1 MSHSY
6 SSLFPVFSSLKSI
19 IQFQK
24 DSLSQFSQG
33 LHDISTQYGSIVI
46 DKNNLA
52 LKNNLNELKKNEKE
66 LIELLTNIAGIQG
79 KYYLECKSAENCITE
94 YENTKTFIDKDEKIS
109 LEDFMNKRIKI
120 AKDNETSY
128 LNAIDVG
135 NTFIEQYNKSS
146 LTLLKRIKALNKEVI
161 LSFENALQLFYNH
174 SLKKCSDEKQK
185 LEELKETLDKI
196 SYSSMLENKSTF
208 CLNSHDKF
216 EFMPYQIPILESKE
230 YKETKDEKGIKPKFD
245 KRTHDIIVRMKK
257 EFKGV
262 AERYDD
268 QKENAKYEIYRI
280 SKFIVDNIH
289 QKPLDE
295 NDKTLLYTK
304 LKLSDFRLQ
313 FLRFLNS
320 FRASGKFVIGKQ
332 SFIQLGHIMKY
343 MVDRISEDKDY
354 ESMRYLLIMCQ
365 TYYYVNKEKKKFY
378 LAKFIEKH
386 QLFQADEFWEFYFS
400 DSIFK
405 EIEKSNKTEEAE
417 VETQKEKDKR
427 FSNVVFSKLLSIAH
441 NMMDFQIDK
450 KKIQNLIL
458 VFSKQYSVDESL
470 EKQIVS
476 MIDEIV
482 YEENPPFDEESDLTE
497 DTEHNGTP
505 NK

>member
-1 MSHSY
+1 M
-6 SSLFPVFSSLKSI
+6 
-19 IQFQK
+19 
-24 DSLSQFSQG
+24 
-33 LHDISTQYGSIVI
+33 
-46 DKNNLA
+46 
-52 LKNNLNELKKNEKE
+52 
-66 LIELLTNIAGIQG
+66 IELLTNFSGIQRQ
-79 KYYLECKSAENCITE
+79 YYLECKSAENCITE
-94 YENTKTFIDKDEKIS
+94 YENTKSFIKKDEKLS

-120 AKDNETSY
+120 AKDNEASY
-128 LNAIDVG
+128 LNAIEVG

-146 LTLLKRIKALNKEVI
+146 SSLLKKIKALDKEVI
-161 LSFENALQLFYNH
+161 LSFENSLQLFYNN

-185 LEELKETLDKI
+185 LEELKPILDKI

-208 CLNSHDKF
+208 CLTSHDKF
-216 EFMPYQIPILESKE
+216 DFMPYQIPILESKE
-230 YKETKDEKGIKPKFD
+230 YKETKDEIKPQFD
-245 KRTHDIIVRMKK
+245 KKTHDIIVRMKK

-262 AERYDD
+262 AERYND

-280 SKFIVDNIH
+280 SKFIIDNIH

-295 NDKTLLYTK
+295 NDRTLLYTQ

-405 EIEKSNKTEEAE
+405 EIEKSNQTEETE
-417 VETQKEKDKR
+417 EETQKEKDKR

-450 KKIQNLIL
+450 KKIQNLIT

-470 EKQIVS
+470 EKQIIS

-482 YEENPPFDEESDLTE
+482 YDENKPFDEEVDLTE
-497 DTEHNGTP
+497 DTEEQQNGIP
-505 NK
+505 SK

>member
-1 MSHSY
+1 
-6 SSLFPVFSSLKSI
+6 
-19 IQFQK
+19 
-24 DSLSQFSQG
+24 
-33 LHDISTQYGSIVI
+33 
-46 DKNNLA
+46 
-52 LKNNLNELKKNEKE
+52 
-66 LIELLTNIAGIQG
+66 
-79 KYYLECKSAENCITE
+79 
-94 YENTKTFIDKDEKIS
+94 
-109 LEDFMNKRIKI
+109 
-120 AKDNETSY
+120 
-128 LNAIDVG
+128 
-135 NTFIEQYNKSS
+135 
-146 LTLLKRIKALNKEVI
+146 
-161 LSFENALQLFYNH
+161 
-174 SLKKCSDEKQK
+174 
-185 LEELKETLDKI
+185 
-196 SYSSMLENKSTF
+196 MLENKSTF
-208 CLNSHDKF
+208 FLNSHDKF
-216 EFMPYQIPILESKE
+216 DFMPYQIPILESKE
-230 YKETKDEKGIKPKFD
+230 YKETKDEIKPQFD
-245 KRTHDIIVRMKK
+245 KKTHDIIVRMKK

-262 AERYDD
+262 AERYND

-280 SKFIVDNIH
+280 SKFMIDNIH

-295 NDKTLLYTK
+295 NDRTLLYTQ

-365 TYYYVNKEKKKFY
+365 TYYYLNKEKKKFY

-405 EIEKSNKTEEAE
+405 EIEKSNQTEETE
-417 VETQKEKDKR
+417 EETQKEKDKR

-450 KKIQNLIL
+450 KKIQNLII

-470 EKQIVS
+470 EKQIIS

-482 YEENPPFDEESDLTE
+482 YDENKPFDEEVDLTE
-497 DTEHNGTP
+497 DTEEQQNGIP
-505 NK
+505 SK

>member
-1 MSHSY
+1 M
-6 SSLFPVFSSLKSI
+6 
-19 IQFQK
+19 
-24 DSLSQFSQG
+24 
-33 LHDISTQYGSIVI
+33 
-46 DKNNLA
+46 
-52 LKNNLNELKKNEKE
+52 
-66 LIELLTNIAGIQG
+66 IELLTNFTGIQRQ
-79 KYYLECKSAENCITE
+79 YYLECKSAENCITE
-94 YENTKTFIDKDEKIS
+94 YENTKSFIEKDEKLS

-120 AKDNETSY
+120 AKDNEASY
-128 LNAIDVG
+128 LNAIEVG

-146 LTLLKRIKALNKEVI
+146 SSLLKKIKALDKEVI
-161 LSFENALQLFYNH
+161 LSFENSLQLFYNN
-174 SLKKCSDEKQK
+174 SLKKCSNEKQK
-185 LEELKETLDKI
+185 LEELKTILDKI

-208 CLNSHDKF
+208 FLNSHDKF
-216 EFMPYQIPILESKE
+216 DFMPYQIPILESKE
-230 YKETKDEKGIKPKFD
+230 YKETKDEIKPQFD
-245 KRTHDIIVRMKK
+245 KKTHDIIVRMKK

-262 AERYDD
+262 AERYND

-280 SKFIVDNIH
+280 SKFIIDNIH

-295 NDKTLLYTK
+295 NDRTLLYTQ

-405 EIEKSNKTEEAE
+405 EIEKSNQTEETE
-417 VETQKEKDKR
+417 EETQKEKDKR

-450 KKIQNLIL
+450 KKIQNLII

-470 EKQIVS
+470 EKQIIS

-482 YEENPPFDEESDLTE
+482 YDENKPFDEEVDLTE
-497 DTEHNGTP
+497 DTEEQQNGIP
-505 NK
+505 SK

>member
-1 MSHSY
+1 M
-6 SSLFPVFSSLKSI
+6 
-19 IQFQK
+19 
-24 DSLSQFSQG
+24 
-33 LHDISTQYGSIVI
+33 
-46 DKNNLA
+46 
-52 LKNNLNELKKNEKE
+52 
-66 LIELLTNIAGIQG
+66 IELLTNFTGIQRQ
-79 KYYLECKSAENCITE
+79 YYLECKSAENCITE
-94 YENTKTFIDKDEKIS
+94 YENTKSFIEKDEKLS

-120 AKDNETSY
+120 AKDNEASY
-128 LNAIDVG
+128 LNAIEVG

-146 LTLLKRIKALNKEVI
+146 SSLLKKIKALDKEVI
-161 LSFENALQLFYNH
+161 LSFENSLQLFYNN

-185 LEELKETLDKI
+185 LEELKPILDKI

-208 CLNSHDKF
+208 CLTSHDKF
-216 EFMPYQIPILESKE
+216 DFMPYQIPILESKE
-230 YKETKDEKGIKPKFD
+230 YKETKDEIKPQFD
-245 KRTHDIIVRMKK
+245 KKTHDIIVRMKK

-262 AERYDD
+262 AERYND

-280 SKFIVDNIH
+280 SKFIIDNIH

-295 NDKTLLYTK
+295 NDRTLLYTQ

-405 EIEKSNKTEEAE
+405 EIEKSNQTEETE
-417 VETQKEKDKR
+417 EETQKEKDKR

-450 KKIQNLIL
+450 KKIQNLII

-470 EKQIVS
+470 EKQIIS

-482 YEENPPFDEESDLTE
+482 YDENKPFDEEVDLTE
-497 DTEHNGTP
+497 DTEEQQNGIP
-505 NK
+505 SK

>member
-1 MSHSY
+1 M
-6 SSLFPVFSSLKSI
+6 
-19 IQFQK
+19 
-24 DSLSQFSQG
+24 
-33 LHDISTQYGSIVI
+33 
-46 DKNNLA
+46 
-52 LKNNLNELKKNEKE
+52 
-66 LIELLTNIAGIQG
+66 IELLTNFTGIQRQ
-79 KYYLECKSAENCITE
+79 YYLECKSAENCITE
-94 YENTKTFIDKDEKIS
+94 YENTKSFIEKDEKLS

-120 AKDNETSY
+120 AKDNEASY
-128 LNAIDVG
+128 LNAIEVG

-146 LTLLKRIKALNKEVI
+146 SSLLKKIKALDKEVI
-161 LSFENALQLFYNH
+161 LSFENSLQLFYNN

-185 LEELKETLDKI
+185 LEELKPILDKI

-208 CLNSHDKF
+208 FLNSHDKF
-216 EFMPYQIPILESKE
+216 DFMPYQIPILESKE
-230 YKETKDEKGIKPKFD
+230 YKETKDEIKPQFD
-245 KRTHDIIVRMKK
+245 KKTHDIIVRMKK

-262 AERYDD
+262 AERYND

-280 SKFIVDNIH
+280 SKFIID

-295 NDKTLLYTK
+295 NDRTLLYTQ

-405 EIEKSNKTEEAE
+405 EIEKSNQTEETE
-417 VETQKEKDKR
+417 EETQKEKDKR

-450 KKIQNLIL
+450 KKIQNLII

-470 EKQIVS
+470 EKQIIS

-482 YEENPPFDEESDLTE
+482 YDENKPFDEEVDLTE
-497 DTEHNGTP
+497 DTEEQQNGIP
-505 NK
+505 SK

>member
-1 MSHSY
+1 M
-6 SSLFPVFSSLKSI
+6 
-19 IQFQK
+19 
-24 DSLSQFSQG
+24 
-33 LHDISTQYGSIVI
+33 
-46 DKNNLA
+46 
-52 LKNNLNELKKNEKE
+52 NELKKNEKE
-66 LIELLTNIAGIQG
+66 LLDVLTNISIIQG

-94 YENTKTFIDKDEKIS
+94 YENTKTFLEKEEKLS

-128 LNAIDVG
+128 LNSIELG
-135 NTFIEQYNKSS
+135 NTFLEKYNKSS
-146 LTLLKRIKALNKEVI
+146 SALLKGIKTLNKDTI
-161 LSFENALQLFYNH
+161 HSFEKVLTMFYDN
-174 SLKKCSDEKQK
+174 SLKKCTEEKQK
-185 LEELKETLDKI
+185 LEELKTTLDNI
-196 SYSSMLENKSTF
+196 SYSSMLENTSTF
-208 CLNSHDKF
+208 RLNGHEKF
-216 EFMPYQIPILESKE
+216 DFLPYQIPILESKE
-230 YKETKDEKGIKPKFD
+230 YKETKDVKEIKPKFD
-245 KRTHDIIVRMKK
+245 KKTHDIIVRMKK
-257 EFKGV
+257 EFKNI

-268 QKENAKYEIYRI
+268 QKESAKYEIYRI
-280 SKFIVDNIH
+280 SRFIIDNIH
-289 QKPLDE
+289 QKPLND
-295 NDKTLLYTK
+295 NDKTLLYTH
-304 LKLSDFRLQ
+304 LKQSDFRLQ
-313 FLRFLNS
+313 FLMFLNS
-320 FRASGKFVIGKQ
+320 VRVAGKFRIGKQ

-365 TYYYVNKEKKKFY
+365 TYYYINKEKKKFY
-378 LAKFIEKH
+378 LVKFIEKH

-400 DSIFK
+400 DSIFQ

-417 VETQKEKDKR
+417 IETQKEKDKR

-458 VFSKQYSVDESL
+458 IFSKQYSVDESL

-482 YEENPPFDEESDLTE
+482 YDDNKSFDEETDLTE
-497 DTEHNGTP
+497 DPEIEQNGIP

>member
-1 MSHSY
+1 
-6 SSLFPVFSSLKSI
+6 
-19 IQFQK
+19 
-24 DSLSQFSQG
+24 
-33 LHDISTQYGSIVI
+33 
-46 DKNNLA
+46 
-52 LKNNLNELKKNEKE
+52 
-66 LIELLTNIAGIQG
+66 
-79 KYYLECKSAENCITE
+79 
-94 YENTKTFIDKDEKIS
+94 
-109 LEDFMNKRIKI
+109 MNKRIKI
-120 AKDNETSY
+120 AKDNEASY
-128 LNAIDVG
+128 LNAIEVG

-146 LTLLKRIKALNKEVI
+146 SSLLKKIKALDKEVI
-161 LSFENALQLFYNH
+161 LSFENSLQLFYNN

-185 LEELKETLDKI
+185 LEELKPILDKI

-208 CLNSHDKF
+208 FLNSHDKF
-216 EFMPYQIPILESKE
+216 DFMPYQIPILESKE
-230 YKETKDEKGIKPKFD
+230 YKETKDEIKPQFD
-245 KRTHDIIVRMKK
+245 KKTHDIIVRMKK

-262 AERYDD
+262 AERYND

-280 SKFIVDNIH
+280 SKFIIDNIH

-295 NDKTLLYTK
+295 NDRTLLYTQ

-405 EIEKSNKTEEAE
+405 EIEKSNQTEETE
-417 VETQKEKDKR
+417 EETQKEKDKR

-450 KKIQNLIL
+450 KKIQNLII

-470 EKQIVS
+470 EKQIIS

-482 YEENPPFDEESDLTE
+482 YDENKPFDEEVDLTE
-497 DTEHNGTP
+497 DTEEQQNGIP
-505 NK
+505 SK